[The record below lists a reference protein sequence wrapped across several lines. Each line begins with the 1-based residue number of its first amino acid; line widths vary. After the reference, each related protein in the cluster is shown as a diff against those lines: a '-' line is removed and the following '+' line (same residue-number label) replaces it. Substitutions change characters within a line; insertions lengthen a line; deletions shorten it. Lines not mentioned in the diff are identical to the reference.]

1 MADVAHQ
8 GMSSIFN
15 EDKLG
20 NDRQYSS
27 RLMRNL
33 TD

>member
-8 GMSSIFN
+8 GQSGVIN

-20 NDRQYSS
+20 NDRTYADMISKYE
-27 RLMRNL
+27 
-33 TD
+33 